1 MTKDNKPKP
10 DDRRD
15 NVDKIEYNIGKTIQ
29 NTELAEE
36 MIQKTD
42 DKKMKTDLQEK
53 NNRREDALK
62 GMRKEIRDEANDKK
76 NGYR

>member
-1 MTKDNKPKP
+1 MTRNRMPKP

-29 NTELAEE
+29 NMELAEE
-36 MIQKTD
+36 MIAKTD
-42 DKKMKTDLQEK
+42 DENMKQELKEK
-53 NNRREDALK
+53 NNRREAALK
-62 GMRKEIRDEANDKK
+62 GMRKEIRDEAIDKK

>member
-1 MTKDNKPKP
+1 MVKYTEPKP

-15 NVDKIEYNIGKTIQ
+15 NVDKIEFNIGKTIQ
-29 NTELAEE
+29 NMELAEE

-42 DKKMKTDLQEK
+42 DKKMKQDLKEK
-53 NNRREDALK
+53 NKRRDDALD
-62 GMRKEIRDEANDKK
+62 GMREEIRDEAKDKK